1 MTKPRKPSSDVSADP
16 VQFAE
21 FWSLIANELGSS
33 RLRIDSNAK
42 TIHELVSQDSGARVY
57 LRNAIKRSYKLSK
70 CQHLRSPISLITV
83 LDVLGQTAY
92 ELQGEKADDLF
103 DIELLEEI
111 AWHINNRYPTHFFTD
126 GSTNSP
132 AAAIAKSKALSAQVV
147 SFPNYKTRRANTQ
160 S

>member
-1 MTKPRKPSSDVSADP
+1 MTKQRKTSSDDSADP
-16 VQFAE
+16 IQFIE
-21 FWSLIANELGSS
+21 FWNLIANELGSS
-33 RLRIDSNAK
+33 RLRIDVKAK
-42 TIHELVSQDSGARVY
+42 TIHELFSQDSDARVY
-57 LRNAIKRSYKLSK
+57 LRDAIKKTYKLSK

-111 AWHINNRYPTHFFTD
+111 AWHISNRYPAHYFTD
-126 GSTNSP
+126 KNTNTNAGAP
-132 AAAIAKSKALSAQVV
+132 ITRKAISAQVCVV
-147 SFPNYKTRRANTQ
+147 SELQNTP